1 MKLVRRIFLVSLLA
15 VLLSSV
21 SLVALAYERA
31 ETLVYGGG
39 LWAAPS
45 NWNPLTPWAEVTG
58 TGGLVYETLF
68 HYYPLTA
75 EYQPWLA
82 KSGKWVSDTVYEIE
96 LRKGIKWT
104 DGQDFTADDVKF
116 TFEIAKTNQ
125 LHYSN
130 VWEWIKEIKVLNPYQ
145 LQFVFS
151 KPHYQ
156 EWKLLL
162 YDLRIIPKHIWSK
175 VPADNL
181 LTTANKEPIGT
192 GPYMVDSVAQDR
204 MVWVRNEK
212 WWGNEVFGKPKPKYL
227 VNLVVYE
234 NNVALGMLMKRE
246 LDLSNYFIPGV
257 PKIKDTFGLT
267 TWFKKRP
274 YMLSENVA
282 LLFLNSTK
290 EGLKDAKFR
299 RALAFAI
306 NPAMITERVFEDQ
319 VEVADPTGLFGKG
332 WMEYHSKEAVKEYG
346 FSYNPQKAK
355 ELLDVAGYVDA
366 NKDGWRDLPNGKA
379 MKFEIIVPNGWTDW
393 MESIKIIAENLR
405 AVGINVVPSFP
416 DFSIYFDRLQRCT
429 FDMAINNFGSAW
441 SASPFTYSDLCH
453 NVS

>member
-130 VWEWIKEIKVLNPYQ
+130 VWQWICHFAP
-145 LQFVFS
+145 
-151 KPHYQ
+151 
-156 EWKLLL
+156 
-162 YDLRIIPKHIWSK
+162 
-175 VPADNL
+175 
-181 LTTANKEPIGT
+181 
-192 GPYMVDSVAQDR
+192 
-204 MVWVRNEK
+204 
-212 WWGNEVFGKPKPKYL
+212 
-227 VNLVVYE
+227 
-234 NNVALGMLMKRE
+234 
-246 LDLSNYFIPGV
+246 
-257 PKIKDTFGLT
+257 
-267 TWFKKRP
+267 
-274 YMLSENVA
+274 LSEK
-282 LLFLNSTK
+282 T
-290 EGLKDAKFR
+290 
-299 RALAFAI
+299 
-306 NPAMITERVFEDQ
+306 
-319 VEVADPTGLFGKG
+319 
-332 WMEYHSKEAVKEYG
+332 
-346 FSYNPQKAK
+346 
-355 ELLDVAGYVDA
+355 
-366 NKDGWRDLPNGKA
+366 
-379 MKFEIIVPNGWTDW
+379 
-393 MESIKIIAENLR
+393 
-405 AVGINVVPSFP
+405 
-416 DFSIYFDRLQRCT
+416 
-429 FDMAINNFGSAW
+429 
-441 SASPFTYSDLCH
+441 
-453 NVS
+453 